1 MEAAT
6 ELVDDVDETDEATDT
21 GHKFEF

>member
-1 MEAAT
+1 VEAAT

-21 GHKFEF
+21 GHEFEF